1 MNLLQPLVGKP
12 LSVCFTQDGA
22 SDSVWVKLHNCRPT
36 DSDSTVSSEKANC
49 THGILC
55 VLLADI
61 VSIGGQ
67 R

>member
-22 SDSVWVKLHNCRPT
+22 SDSIWVKLHNCRPT
-36 DSDSTVSSEKANC
+36 DSDSTASSEEANC
-49 THGILC
+49 TYEALC
-55 VLLADI
+55 VLLTDI